1 MSVRATDSLIAEI
14 VKVSGLANSPKMVVR
29 AVQPETKLITTVW
42 FSDANE
48 AQESV
53 FPAGSLE
60 KVDVS
65 APAAKKQPAKSAKKG
80 K

>member
-14 VKVSGLANSPKMVVR
+14 VKVSGLANGPKMVVQ
-29 AVQPETKLITTVW
+29 AVKAETKLITTVW
-42 FSDANE
+42 FSDDNK
-48 AQESV
+48 AQTAV

-65 APAAKKQPAKSAKKG
+65 APAARKAPAKTGKK